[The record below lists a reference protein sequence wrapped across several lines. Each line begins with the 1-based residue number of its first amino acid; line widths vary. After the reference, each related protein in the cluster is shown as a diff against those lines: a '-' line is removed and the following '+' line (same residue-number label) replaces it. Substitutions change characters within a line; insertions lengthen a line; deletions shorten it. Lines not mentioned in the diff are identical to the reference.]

1 MLYYSTNRQSPA
13 VSLREAVMRGL
24 AEDGGLYMPES
35 VPVLPPS
42 FFKSIDKLTHDEIA
56 LEVARAFLGDDV
68 PEGVLAGI
76 INESLDFMIPL
87 KRFGANVYCL
97 ELFHGPTMAFKDVGA
112 RFMSRLMSYLYRNE
126 NRALNVLVATSGDT
140 GSAVAAGFHGVEGIN
155 VFVLFPGGKVS
166 PLQQKQITTWGGNIY
181 ALEVDGSFDDCQK
194 LTKQML
200 GDRQLS
206 DSFPLTS
213 ANSINIARLIPQSFY
228 YFFAFARLDAGGVDE
243 ARLPLVFSVPCGNF
257 GNLTGGLMARAAG
270 LPVLRFVASTNIN
283 DVFSRFMET
292 GEYKPAASIAT
303 ISNAMDVGDPSN
315 FARINELMGKKIENF
330 RESITAYSYSDD
342 DTSAAIGKLHAANGY
357 IMDPH
362 GAVAYLG
369 LRQFMSE
376 YHEAVNGIFLETA
389 HPAKFPETM
398 QQIIDDFDDLP
409 PQLQEVLNRKEK
421 FHSIGNDPEELK
433 AFIEEV
439 NL

>member
-1 MLYYSTNRQSPA
+1 MLYYSTNLQSPA

-24 AEDGGLYMPES
+24 ADDGGLYLPES
-35 VPVLPPS
+35 VPVMTPS
-42 FFKSIDKLTHDEIA
+42 FFKSIGKLTHNEVA
-56 LEVARAFLGDDV
+56 LEVARAFLEDDV
-68 PEGVLAGI
+68 PEDVLEGI

-87 KRFGANVYCL
+87 KHFGANVYCL

-126 NRALNVLVATSGDT
+126 DRALNVLVATSGDT

-155 VFVLFPGGKVS
+155 VFVLFPGGKIS

-200 GDRQLS
+200 GDRQLN

-228 YFFAFARLDAGGVDE
+228 YFFAFARLDAGRIDE

-257 GNLTGGLMARAAG
+257 GNLTGGLLAQAAG

-283 DVFSRFMET
+283 DVFPRFMET
-292 GEYKPAASIAT
+292 GEYKPAASIPT

-342 DTSAAIGKLHAANGY
+342 DTSMAIGKLHAANGY

-389 HPAKFPETM
+389 HPAKFSETM
-398 QQIIDDFDDLP
+398 KHIIDDFDDLP
-409 PQLQEVLNRKEK
+409 PQLQEVLNREEK

-433 AFIEEV
+433 ALIEEV

>member
-126 NRALNVLVATSGDT
+126 DRALNVLVATSGDT

-166 PLQQKQITTWGGNIY
+166 PLQQKQITTWGGNIH

-283 DVFSRFMET
+283 DVFRRFMET
-292 GEYKPAASIAT
+292 G
-303 ISNAMDVGDPSN
+303 
-315 FARINELMGKKIENF
+315 
-330 RESITAYSYSDD
+330 
-342 DTSAAIGKLHAANGY
+342 
-357 IMDPH
+357 
-362 GAVAYLG
+362 
-369 LRQFMSE
+369 
-376 YHEAVNGIFLETA
+376 
-389 HPAKFPETM
+389 
-398 QQIIDDFDDLP
+398 
-409 PQLQEVLNRKEK
+409 
-421 FHSIGNDPEELK
+421 
-433 AFIEEV
+433 
-439 NL
+439 